1 MRGLIFIVLLGLIL
15 PACKKAE
22 DRKCFK
28 SAGEEVTTEV
38 SLPSFNQL
46 FLGPHINF
54 TLVQDT
60 TEYMRIKAG
69 ENLIKHVTSELIDG
83 VLEIRNT
90 NKCNFLRSYKKQID
104 VELHIK
110 NLTRIQYEGTKP
122 LYCSN
127 TLQQPEL
134 RLVIRDGAGK
144 VNLNFQGARLHTV
157 VTNGWGNFDLN
168 GSVDYLKLEIGG
180 SGFGSTYDMQVND
193 SLHVISNSS
202 ENVKVN
208 ADGILFRCET
218 NSRGNI
224 WYKGYP
230 TFLDFNRYG
239 DGDLLDKN

>member
-1 MRGLIFIVLLGLIL
+1 MRV
-15 PACKKAE
+15 
-22 DRKCFK
+22 
-28 SAGEEVTTEV
+28 
-38 SLPSFNQL
+38 
-46 FLGPHINF
+46 
-54 TLVQDT
+54 
-60 TEYMRIKAG
+60 KAG

-110 NLTRIQYEGTKP
+110 NLKRIQYEGTKP

-127 TLQQPEL
+127 TLQQSEL

-202 ENVKVN
+202 ENVQVN

-230 TFLDFNRYG
+230 TFLEFNRYG